1 MKKERLAIVSSYDE
15 LCGNASYTKAIA
27 NELAQYYDVTVVG
40 LNVELLQK
48 GEGPSGEAH
57 IREICEKLQS
67 FDCVNI
73 QFEAG
78 LFGSDLSLIYKRFIS
93 IAKASKR
100 FVLTMHRYH
109 GREKYPNFKRIIK
122 AFMEKQV
129 RPCLKEIKLSYMR
142 NRYVPL
148 YDKVISYCMA
158 NKSSIIV
165 HTVRDCELIR
175 CRFNYDLVYEHPLC
189 FYSQKYVQSI
199 KEGYSRTEFCKK
211 HGLDK
216 SKLYM
221 GVFGFIN
228 RYKGHETLIRA
239 LKYLPKQYE
248 LLIFGAQHPHT
259 IKVEE
264 VINPYIN
271 ELLKLIHCE
280 TVTDRVRF
288 CGSLNDD
295 DFLRALIFCD
305 YNVLPYMEVMQGGSA
320 VAALSLEAG
329 AKNIFSHNCAF
340 FELARYAPNC
350 FKMFTIGNYLELS
363 QAITAYQESDY
374 EHHVQNY
381 RSKYNIHTNGRLYR
395 QLLSGITELDL
406 NQEKELQGSCKLEHA
421 HST

>member
-1 MKKERLAIVSSYDE
+1 MKKEKLAIVSSYDE

-27 NELAQYYDVTVVG
+27 DELAQYYDVTVVG
-40 LNVELLQK
+40 LNVELLRK
-48 GEGPSGEAH
+48 GEGSSGKDH
-57 IREICEKLQS
+57 VQEICEKLRS

-78 LFGSDLSLIYKRFIS
+78 LFGSDLSLIYKRFMS

-100 FVLTMHRYH
+100 LVLTMHRYH
-109 GREKYPNFKRIIK
+109 GREKYPNFKKIIK
-122 AFMEKQV
+122 SFVEKRARLCFQ
-129 RPCLKEIKLSYMR
+129 EIKFSYMI

-148 YDKVISYCMA
+148 YDKLISYC
-158 NKSSIIV
+158 KSTKSPIIV
-165 HTVRDCELIR
+165 HTIRDCELIK
-175 CRFNYDLVYEHPLC
+175 CRFNYDFVYAHPLC
-189 FYSQKYVQSI
+189 FYSQKHIQSI
-199 KEGYSRTEFCKK
+199 KERYSRTEFCKK
-211 HGLDK
+211 HGLDV
-216 SKLYM
+216 SKKYI
-221 GVFGFIN
+221 GIFGFIN
-228 RYKGHETLIRA
+228 KYKGHETLIKA

-280 TVTDRVRF
+280 TLTDRIRF
-288 CGSLNDD
+288 CGTLNDD

-329 AKNIFSHNCAF
+329 AKNIFSHNYAF

-350 FKMFTIGNYLELS
+350 FKTVTMGNYLELS
-363 QAITAYQESDY
+363 QAIAAYRESDY
-374 EHHVQNY
+374 GHHVKNY
-381 RSKYNIHTNGRLYR
+381 RSKYNIHTNARLYR
-395 QLLSGITELDL
+395 QLLSGITEMDL
-406 NQEKELQGSCKLEHA
+406 NQEKELQESCKFEHA